1 MYYSEKQFFFFLIF
15 ATDLFLSAWV
25 INQSLVTD
33 RRLTKSQCLFQE
45 IAADFELQY
54 NYRVSIY
61 LTTPSYMCFFFSCKL
76 NNFV

>member
-61 LTTPSYMCFFFSCKL
+61 LTTPSYMFFFSCKL
-76 NNFV
+76 NNLV